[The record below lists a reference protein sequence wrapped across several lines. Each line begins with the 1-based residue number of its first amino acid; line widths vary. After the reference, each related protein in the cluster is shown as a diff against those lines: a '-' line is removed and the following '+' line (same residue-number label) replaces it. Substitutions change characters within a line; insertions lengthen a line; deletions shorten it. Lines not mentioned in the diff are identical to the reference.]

1 MRSLKVTPEVAMADL
16 TISAS
21 RTSWNGRASDSCSDL
36 TLLEIHR
43 RVACGMFG
51 LLDGR
56 DWIVQPPIL
65 VPRRPTFV
73 YSVPAAGFT
82 EFRVPFV
89 SDLFSTAGAAGGS
102 DCSSG
107 SSPAVR
113 RDSGSW

>member
-21 RTSWNGRASDSCSDL
+21 RTSWNGRASDSCGDL

-43 RVACGMFG
+43 RVACCMFG

-73 YSVPAAGFT
+73 YSVPGAGFT
-82 EFRVPFV
+82 EFRVPFG
-89 SDLFSTAGAAGGS
+89 SGAVLEGH
-102 DCSSG
+102 SG
-107 SSPAVR
+107 I
-113 RDSGSW
+113 